1 MQEVP
6 KEFFQTLTHEDMM
19 EIINNDSCLPPRL
32 ELRLY
37 RMLDIQRKPTGDVQL
52 LMKKAEV
59 ERLVREIKRDQSTP

>member
-6 KEFFQTLTHEDMM
+6 KEFFQTLTHEDMV

-37 RMLDIQRKPTGDVQL
+37 RMLDIQRKPTGHVQL

-59 ERLVREIKRDQSTP
+59 ERLVQEIKRK